1 MDYIL
6 LLVGFVLR
14 NKLIDNILNLGRSEG
29 FDEVHALDV
38 NKIALTIFDQLQD
51 LHHMGNTE
59 RLWLETAALLHD
71 VAKPKNRENHHK
83 IARDMIAGFADLPFG
98 LTERKLIGLIA
109 RYHRGSLPNETHKY
123 FRQLDT
129 ESRNYVV
136 KIASILRIADS
147 FVSGKSNITT
157 LNCYIRD
164 FEITAYLKC
173 ESNISFRKVIKKA
186 DLFEK
191 VFRKSFVLNMKIV
204 PDLALSE
211 A

>member
-1 MDYIL
+1 MKNQL
-6 LLVGFVLR
+6 F
-14 NKLIDNILNLGRSEG
+14 DNIINLGRSEG
-29 FDEVHALDV
+29 FNEIHALNV

-71 VAKPKNRENHHK
+71 VAKSKNRENHHK
-83 IARDMIAGFADLPFG
+83 LARDMIVGFTDLPFG
-98 LTERKLIGLIA
+98 IKERILIGLIA
-109 RYHRGSLPNETHKY
+109 RYHRGGLPNETHKY
-123 FRQLDT
+123 FSQLDT
-129 ESRNYVV
+129 ESKEYVV

-147 FVSGKSNITT
+147 LVSGKSNITS

-164 FEITAYLKC
+164 FEITAYLKSI
-173 ESNISFRKVIKKA
+173 SNISFRKVIKKA
-186 DLFEK
+186 ELFEK

-204 PDLALSE
+204 SDSVLSH